1 MLGRYEVFRGYSG
14 SSLPLIVP
22 PQLERTILAEI
33 VQLHP
38 ELLTIPELIL
48 RIARQPT
55 DEAAKEE
62 IRNAIRDL
70 RRSGLARYRDDD
82 EVVEPTHAALRAY
95 DLLTV

>member
-1 MLGRYEVFRGYSG
+1 MH
-14 SSLPLIVP
+14 
-22 PQLERTILAEI
+22 PQLEQTILTEV

-48 RIARQPT
+48 RIARRPD

-62 IRNAIRDL
+62 IRNAVRDL
-70 RRSGLARYRDDD
+70 RRSGLVRYGDD

-95 DLLTV
+95 DLLTA

>member
-1 MLGRYEVFRGYSG
+1 VH
-14 SSLPLIVP
+14 
-22 PQLERTILAEI
+22 PQLERTVLTEV

-48 RIARQPT
+48 RIARRPE
-55 DEAAKEE
+55 DETAKEE

-70 RRSGLARYRDDD
+70 RRSGLVRYRDDD

-95 DLLTV
+95 DLLTA